1 MKKKRI
7 IPLAAISLL
16 LSGGLCS
23 FSAMGAGKVKPDTWT
38 AVDGLGR
45 TVSGYS
51 ETGGKR
57 KGKYVGVFYWTW
69 YTNERAETSI
79 RNNINITELLRKY
92 PEKEIRNDVNHEA
105 WENTSYGTSYFWD
118 EPVFGYYRNNDA
130 YVYRKHAELLA
141 DAGVD
146 VIIFDCTNGT
156 NTFKSAYETLF
167 EVFAQARS
175 EGVNTPQVAFMLN
188 FASLGEAQARNTV
201 TELKQ
206 LYANIYKK
214 DRYKDLW
221 FMWEGKPLVMASR
234 DVLSLSNPTEAEIA
248 DFFTFRDNEPSYF
261 AKDTTIEQEKW
272 GWCSVYPQTK
282 YGVRS
287 DGSVEQMAVSVAQ
300 NSTEN
305 HIAAMNHIGG
315 GVLGRGY
322 AKGDYSYSY
331 KYKNETITINK
342 ETENAY
348 WYGLNFQQQ
357 WDYALA
363 VDPDFLFITG
373 WNEWLVDR
381 FEEWMGTPNAF
392 PDNYN
397 DEFSRDIEPSRGI
410 LKDNF
415 YYQLVNNIRK
425 YKGVEPMT
433 IDTKEANIRKTIDIY
448 SAEDQWA
455 DVTLEF
461 HHYMN
466 STRDRDV
473 KGWGN
478 LRYENKTMRND
489 ILQSKVAYDDNY
501 IYFMVETKDAL
512 TDPSDPAW
520 MRLLIDTDP
529 TGMTEN
535 WEGFEY
541 IINRVSP
548 NGQKAVIE
556 KSTGGWN
563 FQETGNASFS
573 VNGNRLQIAVPRKA
587 LGMQTGEVLHSFGFK
602 WADNTRADGA
612 SEDSG
617 DILDFYQYGDVAPGG
632 RFRFAVNTEY
642 GPASY
647 SPKLRKS
654 VLWYVLTGIGT
665 VLAGIATALA
675 APLLRKKKKR
685 EK

>member
-1 MKKKRI
+1 M
-7 IPLAAISLL
+7 LF
-16 LSGGLCS
+16 GGLCS
-23 FSAMGAGKVKPDTWT
+23 FSAMGEEKGEEKVKPDTWT

-45 TVSGYS
+45 TVSDYS

-57 KGKYVGVFYWTW
+57 KGKYVGMFYWTW
-69 YTNERAETSI
+69 HTNERAEASI
-79 RNNINITELLRKY
+79 RNNINISELLCRY
-92 PEKEIRNDVNHEA
+92 PEAEIRNNVNHEA
-105 WENTSYGTSYFWD
+105 WENTRYGTSYFWD
-118 EPVFGYYRNNDA
+118 EPIFGYYRNNDA
-130 YVYRKHAELLA
+130 YVIRKHAELLA

-156 NTFKSAYETLF
+156 NTFKSAYEMLF
-167 EVFAQARS
+167 EVFAQARR

-188 FASLGEAQARNTV
+188 FASLGEAQAKNTV

-206 LYANIYKK
+206 LYANVYKK
-214 DRYKDLW
+214 ERYKDLW
-221 FMWEGKPLVMASR
+221 FLWDGKPLVMASK
-234 DVLSLSNPTEAEIA
+234 DVLSLSNPTEAELS

-261 AKDTTIEQEKW
+261 AQDTTIEQEKW

-287 DGSVEQMAVSVAQ
+287 DGSVEQMTVSVAQ
-300 NSTEN
+300 NATEN

-331 KYKNETITINK
+331 TYQNKTITINK

-348 WYGLNFQQQ
+348 YYGLNFQQQ

-410 LKDNF
+410 LKDHF
-415 YYQLVNNIRK
+415 YYQLVSNIRK

-433 IDTKEANIRKTIDIY
+433 IGTKKANVRKTIDIH

-455 DVTLEF
+455 DVALEF
-461 HHYMN
+461 HHYMGN
-466 STRDRDV
+466 TKDREA

-478 LRYENKTMRND
+478 LWYENKTMRND

-501 IYFMVETKDAL
+501 IYFMVETKEAL
-512 TDPSDPAW
+512 TDSSDPAW

-548 NGQKAVIE
+548 NGQKTVIE

-563 FQETGNASFS
+563 FQKTGTASFS
-573 VNGNRLQIAVPRKA
+573 INGNRLQLAVPRKA

-602 WADNTRADGA
+602 WADNTRAGGA

-632 RFRFAVNTEY
+632 RFRFAFHTEY

-647 SPKLRKS
+647 IPESLKP
-654 VLWYVLTGIGT
+654 VPWYAWTGIGA
-665 VLAGIATALA
+665 VVAGVVTALTA
-675 APLLRKKKKR
+675 TLLRKKKKR
-685 EK
+685 KK